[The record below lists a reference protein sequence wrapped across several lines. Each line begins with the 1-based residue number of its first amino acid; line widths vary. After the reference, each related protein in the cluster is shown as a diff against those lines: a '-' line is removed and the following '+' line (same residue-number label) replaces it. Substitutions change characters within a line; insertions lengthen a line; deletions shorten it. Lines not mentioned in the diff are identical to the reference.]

1 MTIILGRLVSSLT
14 DVDASWTVETA
25 KDTLS
30 RLVNESV
37 QVTLGLHYHSGLSN
51 GKPSDIFKS
60 TVELSSEDIV
70 LWNVN
75 FTYPTRPELKVLD
88 DLKLIIP
95 AGKVTAIV
103 GPSGSGKSTLVA
115 LIERWYELD
124 GDMDKNKLVMFFRNG
139 LIRVGQQKLQDIDL
153 KWWRSQIGLVEQEP
167 FLFDDTI
174 FENVANGLIGTEWE
188 NSSYD
193 KKKELVEKACKESF
207 ADEFINRL
215 PEGYNTRV
223 GDVGIRLS
231 GGQRQ
236 RLAIARAIVRNPK
249 ILILDEA
256 TSSIDTRGEKVVQA
270 TLDRVSKDR
279 TTIMI
284 AHRLSTVQKA
294 ENIIVLAKGK
304 VVQWG
309 NHNTLMAAVGGPYW
323 LLVNSQG
330 LEIDEVDCPDKS
342 AHVSEHE
349 KRTIDLM
356 TLDRSEAVVRESVS
370 IRAGDTE
377 YEPKGVC
384 RSFGTL
390 LSDQK
395 TYWSWYILMTFG
407 ALITGASSPL
417 QAYLLAAIISS
428 FALQRD
434 YLTVITNFWCLMF
447 VALACGAGVGYFCLG
462 FASTKVSFHIASTYK
477 REYFEGM
484 VSKAVSW
491 FDGEG
496 HSIGTLAGLL
506 ANDPV
511 QLHQLLGINMAFVAT
526 SVLSVTGCL
535 IIAFYFGWKLTLVAL
550 VSAMPLAM
558 AAGFFRV
565 RIEKAFERM
574 NVEIFATSAK
584 WATESIAA
592 NRTVTA
598 LTMEDRICDRYEKLL
613 QDHVNIAQATAAAN
627 RIQAMRL
634 KSLPSKGGSTILNEA
649 TINSPKGAKIEF
661 LDVWFRYPSREAPV
675 LSGLN
680 MIIEEGQ
687 FAAIVGPSG
696 CGKTSI
702 ISLLERFYKTNSGV
716 ITYDGHDIEEIGLCD
731 YRKTISLVAQEP
743 NLFNGTIRENI
754 LVGVDETENTENSDS
769 RMFEACRDAGIHD
782 FVMSLPEGYDTVIG
796 SKGVL
801 LSGGQKQRVSIARA
815 LVRSPRLL
823 LLDEATSNLD
833 SETEK
838 QIQETFERTRKGR
851 TMIVVAHRLATVKNA
866 DVIFVLGDG
875 RVQECGTH
883 TSLLQ
888 KRGGYHN
895 MCLAQALDR

>member
-1 MTIILGRLVSSLT
+1 MCLMMIGTGVSGISSPLSSASQAANAARILFNGIDAPKPKVTGAKHPKVS
-14 DVDASWTVETA
+14 A
-25 KDTLS
+25 
-30 RLVNESV
+30 
-37 QVTLGLHYHSGLSN
+37 
-51 GKPSDIFKS
+51 
-60 TVELSSEDIV
+60 SEDIV

-95 AGKVTAIV
+95 AGRVTAIV

-124 GDMDKNKLVMFFRNG
+124 GDMDKNKLIMFFRNG
-139 LIRVGQQKLQDIDL
+139 LIRVGQHKLQDIDL

-188 NSSYD
+188 NAGYG
-193 KKKELVEKACKESF
+193 KKKDLVEKACKESF

-236 RLAIARAIVRNPK
+236 RLAIARAIIRNPK

-256 TSSIDTRGEKVVQA
+256 TSSIDNRGEKVVQA
-270 TLDRVSKDR
+270 ALDRVSKDR

-309 NHNTLMAAVGGPYW
+309 NHNSLMAAVGGPYW

-330 LEIDEVDCPDKS
+330 LEIAEADYPENS
-342 AHVSEHE
+342 ADVSEHE
-349 KRTIDLM
+349 KRTTDLM
-356 TLDRSEAVVRESVS
+356 TLDKSEAVVRESVS
-370 IRAGDTE
+370 TRAGDTE

-384 RSFGTL
+384 RSFWTL
-390 LSDQK
+390 LLDQK
-395 TYWSWYILMTFG
+395 PYWSWYILMIFG
-407 ALITGASSPL
+407 ALVTGASSPL

-428 FALQRD
+428 FALQGD

-447 VALACGAGVGYFCLG
+447 VTLAGGAGVGYFCLG
-462 FASTKVSFHIASTYK
+462 FASTKVSFHIASAYK
-477 REYFEGM
+477 QEYFEGM
-484 VSKAVSW
+484 ISKAVSW

-496 HSIGTLAGLL
+496 HSIATLAGLL

-613 QDHVNIAQATAAAN
+613 QDHVTIPTAELGAIGAGHWLSFVPTAAN
-627 RIQAMRL
+627 RIQSMRL
-634 KSLPSKGGSTILNEA
+634 KSLPSNGGSTILNEA
-649 TINSPKGAKIEF
+649 TIDSSRGAKIEF

-680 MIIEEGQ
+680 MTIGEGQ

-696 CGKTSI
+696 SI
-702 ISLLERFYKTNSGV
+702 ISLLERFYKANSGV

-731 YRKTISLVAQEP
+731 YRKTISLVAQES

-754 LVGVDETENTENSDS
+754 LVGVDETETTENSDN

-801 LSGGQKQRVSIARA
+801 LSGGQKQRISIARA
-815 LVRSPRLL
+815 LVRRPRLL

-875 RVQECGTH
+875 QVQECGTH

-888 KRGGYHN
+888 KRGVYHN

>member
-14 DVDASWTVETA
+14 DVDASWTVETV

-30 RLVNESV
+30 HLVNKSV
-37 QVTLGLHYHSGLSN
+37 QASLGLRYHSGLSN
-51 GKPSDIFKS
+51 GKPSNIFKS
-60 TVELSSEDIV
+60 TIGLSSEDIV

-124 GDMDKNKLVMFFRNG
+124 GDMGKNKVIMFFRNG
-139 LIRVGQQKLQDIDL
+139 LIRVGQHKLQDIDL

-167 FLFDDTI
+167 FLFNDTV

-188 NSSYD
+188 NAGYD
-193 KKKELVEKACKESF
+193 KKKDLVEKACKESF

-236 RLAIARAIVRNPK
+236 RLAIARAIIRDPK

-256 TSSIDTRGEKVVQA
+256 TSSIDNHGEKVVQA
-270 TLDRVSKDR
+270 ALDRVSKDR

-309 NHNTLMAAVGGPYW
+309 NHNSLMAAVGGPYW

-330 LEIDEVDCPDKS
+330 LEIGEADHPDNS
-342 AHVSEHE
+342 ADVSEHE

-356 TLDRSEAVVRESVS
+356 TLD
-370 IRAGDTE
+370 
-377 YEPKGVC
+377 K
-384 RSFGTL
+384 
-390 LSDQK
+390 
-395 TYWSWYILMTFG
+395 
-407 ALITGASSPL
+407 ASSPL
-417 QAYLLAAIISS
+417 QAYLLAAMISS
-428 FALQRD
+428 FALQGD
-434 YLTVITNFWCLMF
+434 YLTIITNFWCLMF

-484 VSKAVSW
+484 ISKAVSW

-613 QDHVNIAQATAAAN
+613 QDHVTIPAAELEATAE
-627 RIQAMRL
+627 IDEPQ
-634 KSLPSKGGSTILNEA
+634 I
-649 TINSPKGAKIEF
+649 
-661 LDVWFRYPSREAPV
+661 D
-675 LSGLN
+675 
-680 MIIEEGQ
+680 EGQ

-696 CGKTSI
+696 SI
-702 ISLLERFYKTNSGV
+702 ISLLERLGILLSPRIILGLTYLLSRFYKANSGV

-731 YRKTISLVAQEP
+731 YRKTISLVAQES
-743 NLFNGTIRENI
+743 NLFNGTIRENV
-754 LVGVDETENTENSDS
+754 LVGVDETGTTENSDS

-801 LSGGQKQRVSIARA
+801 LSGGQKQRISIARA

-838 QIQETFERTRKGR
+838 QIQETFERTRRGR

-875 RVQECGTH
+875 QVQECGNH

-888 KRGGYHN
+888 KRGAYHN
-895 MCLAQALDR
+895 MCLAQALDG

>member
-1 MTIILGRLVSSLT
+1 MTIILGRLVSNLT

-30 RLVNESV
+30 HLVNESV
-37 QVTLGLHYHSGLSN
+37 GLSIIAACYGITTPSVSKSMKQVEDANIKASSVATEALSSIRMIAAYGAETKMIRKYGRWVDESRHRGLGLSKVVGFQQA
-51 GKPSDIFKS
+51 IA
-60 TVELSSEDIV
+60 SEDIV

-124 GDMDKNKLVMFFRNG
+124 GDMDKNKLIMFFRNG
-139 LIRVGQQKLQDIDL
+139 LIRVGQHKLQDIDL

-188 NSSYD
+188 NAGYD

-236 RLAIARAIVRNPK
+236 RLAIARAIIRNPK

-256 TSSIDTRGEKVVQA
+256 TSSIDNRGEKVVQA
-270 TLDRVSKDR
+270 ALDRVSKDR

-309 NHNTLMAAVGGPYW
+309 NHNSLMAAVGGPYW

-330 LEIDEVDCPDKS
+330 LEIGEADYPDNS
-342 AHVSEHE
+342 ADVSEHE
-349 KRTIDLM
+349 RRTIDLM
-356 TLDRSEAVVRESVS
+356 TLDKGEAVVRESVS
-370 IRAGDTE
+370 IRPGDPE

-390 LSDQK
+390 LLDQK
-395 TYWSWYILMTFG
+395 PYWSWYILIGFG
-407 ALITGASSPL
+407 AVITGASSPL

-428 FALQRD
+428 FALQGD

-484 VSKAVSW
+484 ISKAVSW

-535 IIAFYFGWKLTLVAL
+535 IIAFVFGWKLTLVAL

-565 RIEKAFERM
+565 RIEKTFERM

-592 NRTVTA
+592 NRTCSLQVTVS
-598 LTMEDRICDRYEKLL
+598 RYC
-613 QDHVNIAQATAAAN
+613 
-627 RIQAMRL
+627 
-634 KSLPSKGGSTILNEA
+634 
-649 TINSPKGAKIEF
+649 
-661 LDVWFRYPSREAPV
+661 VWHLF
-675 LSGLN
+675 SGKQHPPQN
-680 MIIEEGQ
+680 
-687 FAAIVGPSG
+687 F
-696 CGKTSI
+696 I
-702 ISLLERFYKTNSGV
+702 ISLLERFYKANSGV

-731 YRKTISLVAQEP
+731 YRKTISLVAQES
-743 NLFNGTIRENI
+743 NLFNGTIRENV
-754 LVGVDETENTENSDS
+754 LVGIDETETTEDSDS

-801 LSGGQKQRVSIARA
+801 LSGGQKQRISIARA

-875 RVQECGTH
+875 QVQECGTH

-888 KRGGYHN
+888 KRGAYHN
-895 MCLAQALDR
+895 MCLAQALDG

>member
-30 RLVNESV
+30 HLVNESV
-37 QVTLGLHYHSGLSN
+37 QATLGLHYRA
-51 GKPSDIFKS
+51 
-60 TVELSSEDIV
+60 SEDIV

-124 GDMDKNKLVMFFRNG
+124 GDMDKNKLIMFFRNG
-139 LIRVGQQKLQDIDL
+139 LIRVGQHKLQDIDL

-167 FLFDDTI
+167 FLFNDTV

-188 NSSYD
+188 NASYD
-193 KKKELVEKACKESF
+193 KKKDLVEEACKESF

-236 RLAIARAIVRNPK
+236 RLAIARAIIRDPK

-256 TSSIDTRGEKVVQA
+256 TSSIDNRGEKVVQA
-270 TLDRVSKDR
+270 ALDRVSKDR

-309 NHNTLMAAVGGPYW
+309 NHNSLMAAVGGPYW

-330 LEIDEVDCPDKS
+330 LEIGEADYPDNS
-342 AHVSEHE
+342 ADVSEHE

-356 TLDRSEAVVRESVS
+356 TLDKGEAVVRESVS
-370 IRAGDTE
+370 TRPGDTE
-377 YEPKGVC
+377 YEPKGLC

-390 LSDQK
+390 LLDQK
-395 TYWSWYILMTFG
+395 PYWSWYILMVFG

-428 FALQRD
+428 FALQGD

-484 VSKAVSW
+484 ISKAVSW

-565 RIEKAFERM
+565 RTEKALEKM
-574 NVEIFATSAK
+574 NLEIFATSAK

-634 KSLPSKGGSTILNEA
+634 KSFPINGGRTVLNEA
-649 TINSPKGAKIEF
+649 TIDSSRGVKIEF
-661 LDVWFRYPSREAPV
+661 LDV
-675 LSGLN
+675 
-680 MIIEEGQ
+680 
-687 FAAIVGPSG
+687 
-696 CGKTSI
+696 CI
-702 ISLLERFYKTNSGV
+702 ISLLERFYKANSGM

-731 YRKTISLVAQEP
+731 YRKTISLVAQES

-754 LVGVDETENTENSDS
+754 LVGVDETETTENSDS

-801 LSGGQKQRVSIARA
+801 LSGGQKQRISIARA
-815 LVRSPRLL
+815 LIRSPRLL

-866 DVIFVLGDG
+866 DVIFVMGDG
-875 RVQECGTH
+875 QVQEYGTH
-883 TSLLQ
+883 ASLLQ
-888 KRGGYHN
+888 KRGAYHN
-895 MCLAQALDR
+895 MRKL